1 MNETELLNLLRPRAL
16 RWLAQR
22 EQSETEL
29 RRKLA
34 RLARTL
40 QQQAVALA
48 AASNADAP
56 PEKARVSR
64 RRRHAA
70 AAAALEAP
78 GKGFSVD
85 DLGDA
90 GGNAGR
96 APRFSDAGEAVGGR
110 KAGEAA
116 EFTEDDDASVPTALA
131 PVVDQLIEWLR
142 ERHYLSDQ
150 RFVESRMRTRQ
161 SRFGLQ
167 RIQQELSQHG
177 LSLGEAERQHLSD
190 TELLRAHQVWVRKF
204 GPELP
209 LDATARATQSRF
221 LMQRG
226 FSTGVIRQVL
236 KGAGFAAEALPE

>member
-22 EQSETEL
+22 EHSEPEL
-29 RRKLA
+29 RRKVA
-34 RLARTL
+34 RLARAI
-40 QQQAVALA
+40 QQQTAALA
-48 AASNADAP
+48 AAPSAEVP
-56 PEKARVSR
+56 LEGARLPN
-64 RRRHAA
+64 RRRHT
-70 AAAALEAP
+70 AALSNAKASTVSADQARDVGE
-78 GKGFSVD
+78 
-85 DLGDA
+85 LG
-90 GGNAGR
+90 GGDVRPVA
-96 APRFSDAGEAVGGR
+96 S
-110 KAGEAA
+110 KAA
-116 EFTEDDDASVPTALA
+116 EYDDDGSVPTVVA

-150 RFVESRMRTRQ
+150 RFVESRIRTRQ

-177 LSLGEAERQHLSD
+177 LSLGEAERQHLND
-190 TELLRAHQVWVRKF
+190 TELQRAHHVWARKF

-209 LDATARATQSRF
+209 QDSATRATQSRF

-236 KGAGFAAEALPE
+236 KGTGFAAEVLPE